1 MELPDAVEKA
11 VTECIQEGILKEFL
25 EKNRAEVVYMSIFE
39 YDQERHLRQE
49 REEAYESGKAAG
61 RKECFEQG
69 SQAAIRDL
77 IRKMWKRGKS
87 IQEIAE
93 DLEEDETFVAG
104 TVESIRKDY
113 IESPNKKILKS
124 HNGGCENESNNRS
137 YWKRV
142 EGSRILERYPRA
154 PRKI

>member
-61 RKECFEQG
+61 RKEGFEQG

-113 IESPNKKILKS
+113 IESPNKKI
-124 HNGGCENESNNRS
+124 
-137 YWKRV
+137 
-142 EGSRILERYPRA
+142 
-154 PRKI
+154 